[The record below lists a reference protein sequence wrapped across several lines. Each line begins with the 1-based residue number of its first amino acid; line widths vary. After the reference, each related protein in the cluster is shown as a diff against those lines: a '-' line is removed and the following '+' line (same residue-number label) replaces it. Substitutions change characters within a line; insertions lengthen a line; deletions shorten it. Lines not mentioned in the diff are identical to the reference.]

1 MAAGASMLCSA
12 SRPARRYRDL
22 PRDDTSPWNF
32 VLADDAGRQVDVH
45 AVVFDAD
52 GNGLYGPV
60 DKGVMYPAAS
70 LSGRGVIAGRAVK
83 CITGYRLRDTDVRD
97 ASALCERFGIDYPD
111 EYQAAR
117 GMLWSIHSRA

>member
-1 MAAGASMLCSA
+1 
-12 SRPARRYRDL
+12 
-22 PRDDTSPWNF
+22 
-32 VLADDAGRQVDVH
+32 
-45 AVVFDAD
+45 
-52 GNGLYGPV
+52 
-60 DKGVMYPAAS
+60 MYPAAS

-83 CITGYRLRDTDVRD
+83 CITGYRFRDTDVRD